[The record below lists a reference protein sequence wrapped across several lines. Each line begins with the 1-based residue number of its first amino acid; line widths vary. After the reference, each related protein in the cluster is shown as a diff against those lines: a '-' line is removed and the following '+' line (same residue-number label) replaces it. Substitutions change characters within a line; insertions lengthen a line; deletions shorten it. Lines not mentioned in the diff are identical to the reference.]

1 VQRKT
6 KTKPFVMLIDSKQVI
21 HTSSPE
27 LSPLKLLGFPLTHKL
42 HLKCSKVQN
51 DHIPVIAG

>member
-1 VQRKT
+1 M
-6 KTKPFVMLIDSKQVI
+6 KPFVMLIDSKQVI

-27 LSPLKLLGFPLTHKL
+27 LSPLKLLGFPLMHKL